1 MAGARRRGKQE
12 RREPRFDDGATLH
25 VRPEDRPVPPRG
37 SRPRKRSRATDEGD
51 GHRSLVETLGGAS
64 APAPARRRSRRGRVK
79 RGRGGR
85 SLLGRLARFTFM
97 LGLWAVLGLGA
108 LITYYASDLPST
120 DNLAV
125 PKRPPNVQI
134 LAASGEPL
142 ANRGDMGGAAVSIK
156 ELPRYVGD
164 AFIAIEDRR
173 FRDHHGIDPIG
184 LTRAVVTNLTAGRL
198 EQGGS
203 TLTQQ
208 LAKNLFLTPERNVE
222 RKVQEAILALWLERQ
237 YSKDQILEL
246 YLNRV
251 YFGAGAY
258 GIEAAARR
266 YFDKPARALTLAEAA
281 MLAGLVKAPSRLSPT
296 RNPDQAQGRARL
308 VLEAMVETGAIT
320 AKEARLARAAP
331 AEPSNASETSS
342 VNYAADWIMDLLDD
356 HVGAF
361 DRDIVVETTIDSI
374 AQAAAERALTNGLD
388 SSGAKLGVSQ
398 GAVIAL
404 APDGAVLAMVGG
416 RAYAKS
422 QFNRAVDAR
431 RQPGSAF
438 KPFVYLAA
446 LEHGLTPESVRED
459 GPISVKGWSPE
470 NYSREYRGPVT
481 LTTALALSLNTVAVR
496 LGLEVGPKVVVAAA
510 QRLGIASP
518 LAPNPSLALGTSEVT
533 PIEITAAYAVFANG
547 GQAVTPYAVTRIKTA
562 KGKVLFKRDA
572 PEPPLVVDPQRI
584 GMINAMMR
592 ETLTVGTARKAELPG
607 WPAAG
612 KTGTSQ
618 DFRDAWFIG
627 YTGRVVAG
635 VWLGNDDGKPTK
647 RATGGGLPVEIW
659 SEFMRAV
666 HQGQTVADLPG
677 MGRRAVDPTPT
688 GSIGGDGGGRDDAGL
703 TSWIR
708 QVLGE

>member
-1 MAGARRRGKQE
+1 
-12 RREPRFDDGATLH
+12 
-25 VRPEDRPVPPRG
+25 
-37 SRPRKRSRATDEGD
+37 
-51 GHRSLVETLGGAS
+51 
-64 APAPARRRSRRGRVK
+64 
-79 RGRGGR
+79 
-85 SLLGRLARFTFM
+85 M

-108 LITYYASDLPST
+108 LVAYYASDLPAT
-120 DNLAV
+120 DDLSV

-134 LAASGEPL
+134 LAATGELL
-142 ANRGDMGGAAVSIK
+142 ANRGDMGGAAISIN
-156 ELPRYVGD
+156 ELPPYVAN

-184 LTRAVVTNLTAGRL
+184 LARAVFTNLTAGRL

-208 LAKNLFLTPERNVE
+208 LAKNLFLTPERNLE

-296 RNPDQAQGRARL
+296 RNPEQAQARARL
-308 VLEAMVETGAIT
+308 VLEAMVDTGAIS
-320 AKEARLARAAP
+320 AKDMKLARAMP
-331 AEPSNASETSS
+331 AEPSSASETSS

-356 HVGAF
+356 HIGAY
-361 DRDIVVETTIDSI
+361 DRDIVVETTLDPI
-374 AQAAAERALTNGLD
+374 AQAAAERALTAGLD
-388 SSGAKLGVSQ
+388 ASGAKFGVSQ
-398 GAVIAL
+398 GALIAL
-404 APDGAVLAMVGG
+404 SPDGAVLAMVGG
-416 RAYAKS
+416 RAYQKS

-446 LEHGLTPESVRED
+446 LEHGLTPDTIRED

-481 LTTALALSLNTVAVR
+481 LTTALALSLNTVAVK
-496 LGLEVGPKVVVAAA
+496 LGLEVGPKAVVAAA

-547 GQAVTPYAVTRIKTA
+547 GAAVTPYAVTRIKTA
-562 KGKVLFKRDA
+562 KGKVLFRREA
-572 PEPPLVVDPQRI
+572 PAAPLVVDPERV

-592 ETLTVGTARKAELPG
+592 ETLTIGTARKAELPG

-627 YTGRVVAG
+627 YTSRVVAG
-635 VWLGNDDGKPTK
+635 VWLGNDDGAPTK

-659 SEFMRAV
+659 STFMRAV

-677 MGRRAVDPTPT
+677 MGRRPVDPTPT
-688 GSIGGDGGGRDDAGL
+688 GSIGGGEDAGL